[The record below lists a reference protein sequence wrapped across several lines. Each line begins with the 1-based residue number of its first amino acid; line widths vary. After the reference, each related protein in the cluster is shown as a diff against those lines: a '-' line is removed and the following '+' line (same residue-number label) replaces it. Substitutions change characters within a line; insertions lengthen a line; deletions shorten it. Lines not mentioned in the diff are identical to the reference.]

1 MFAKIKNS
9 LTLLTR
15 APDTPKSPTAPTPNG
30 YFSPVK
36 GEELVASSLRK
47 DSLQKLW
54 ENSSLP
60 VDVYRELYQRPVFDL
75 LQCVQNVPASPGGR
89 WSYAGSFGDL
99 TLQFTTT
106 AVRLSRGY
114 MFPPGAAP
122 EDQAKQ
128 STVWQAVIFW
138 SALFHHMP
146 LLSVLQ
152 GEMLNGDGWQP
163 GMSVPAHPYRFR
175 FRKDLPPG
183 GRAASL
189 SSLAAARLL
198 PANATTWL
206 SATPDAVENL
216 AGALWNGHPEM
227 VLIRDVLKQAAELT
241 ESPLSQLQQHN
252 TDDSGAVDALTSA
265 MPPELA
271 PETLQPMDTQIS
283 LASTLEPEI
292 PPELAT
298 IEPGIT
304 LESEISRDSS
314 IPAEDNSQHTELQ
327 ASDTVEDDTDA
338 LISLFSEL
346 SESTKSELSPV
357 SEVSGAEF
365 SAQHSAPGSDMP
377 SPSSEA
383 VPETA
388 AFPEMALTETKSLH
402 YGQNDLI
409 NNNLGDVPEIK
420 TGTVGNDGKT
430 EADRF
435 IEWLKEGISQ
445 ETIYVN
451 GAEDKLHVIAGY
463 LFLPVPGIFFEYL
476 KSSGKEASER
486 DDVQASFER
495 LNVHKRSDKKRFYSA
510 KLYEIPGC
518 EGKFKRVK
526 GYLVKG
532 RVIFGRKVPEDSQ
545 FLSFP

>member
-1 MFAKIKNS
+1 MFAKIKSS

-15 APDTPKSPTAPTPNG
+15 APDTPKSPTAPTLNG

-89 WSYAGSFGDL
+89 WNYAGSFGDL

-122 EDQAKQ
+122 EDQTKQ

-198 PANATTWL
+198 PANATTWV

-241 ESPLSQLQQHN
+241 ESPLGQLQQHN
-252 TDDSGAVDALTSA
+252 TDDSGAIDALTST
-265 MPPELA
+265 MPSELA
-271 PETLQPMDTQIS
+271 PETLQQMDTQIS
-283 LASTLEPEI
+283 LASTLEPEF

-298 IEPGIT
+298 IEAGIT
-304 LESEISRDSS
+304 LESEISLDRS
-314 IPAEDNSQHTELQ
+314 IHAEDDSQHTELK
-327 ASDTVEDDTDA
+327 AADTVEDDTDA
-338 LISLFSEL
+338 LISLFSER
-346 SESTKSELSPV
+346 SESAKSGLSPA
-357 SEVSGAEF
+357 SEVSAAEF

-377 SPSSEA
+377 SSSSEA
-383 VPETA
+383 VPKA
-388 AFPEMALTETKSLH
+388 AGFPEMALTETKSLH
-402 YGQNDLI
+402 SGHNDLF
-409 NNNLGDVPEIK
+409 NNNLGDVPQIK
-420 TGTVGNDGKT
+420 TGTVGNDRKT
-430 EADRF
+430 EADGF

-451 GAEDKLHVIAGY
+451 GAEDKLHMIAGY

-518 EGKFKRVK
+518 EGRFKRVK
-526 GYLVKG
+526 GYLVKA
-532 RVIFGRKVPEDSQ
+532 RIIFGRKVPEDSQ